1 MNNDELFVM
10 KNINQRKLD
19 HVNLVSD
26 HDDLDRSMAFFDN
39 IHLIHRALPNID
51 YENLNTSVSFL
62 GKRLSFPLLI
72 SSMTGGSDSDLI
84 KINRNLAEA
93 AEAEQVAFAVGSQRV
108 QLKDDNA
115 KKSFDI
121 RDVAPN
127 IPLLANIGAV
137 QLNYG
142 ITHIECNELIKS
154 IDADGIYLHLNSLQ
168 EVIQPEGDTNF
179 KDLDL
184 KIKELVDKV
193 TKPVLV
199 KEVGCGFSDTDFEV
213 LNNIGIKF
221 IDISGS
227 GGTSWSFVESKRSKN
242 SNLGELFK
250 DWGVPTPIAL
260 KLAQPYKEKFTLIAS
275 GGIRTGIDMVKS
287 LVLGASLCG
296 LARPFL
302 KPAQESVDAVRKE
315 IRLLKEQFSIAQFL
329 LGVLNAE
336 ELINREDLIIHE
348 DRN

>member
-1 MNNDELFVM
+1 M
-10 KNINQRKLD
+10 
-19 HVNLVSD
+19 
-26 HDDLDRSMAFFDN
+26 
-39 IHLIHRALPNID
+39 
-51 YENLNTSVSFL
+51 
-62 GKRLSFPLLI
+62 
-72 SSMTGGSDSDLI
+72 
-84 KINRNLAEA
+84 
-93 AEAEQVAFAVGSQRV
+93 
-108 QLKDDNA
+108 
-115 KKSFDI
+115 
-121 RDVAPN
+121 
-127 IPLLANIGAV
+127 
-137 QLNYG
+137 
-142 ITHIECNELIKS
+142 
-154 IDADGIYLHLNSLQ
+154 
-168 EVIQPEGDTNF
+168 
-179 KDLDL
+179 
-184 KIKELVDKV
+184 
-193 TKPVLV
+193 V